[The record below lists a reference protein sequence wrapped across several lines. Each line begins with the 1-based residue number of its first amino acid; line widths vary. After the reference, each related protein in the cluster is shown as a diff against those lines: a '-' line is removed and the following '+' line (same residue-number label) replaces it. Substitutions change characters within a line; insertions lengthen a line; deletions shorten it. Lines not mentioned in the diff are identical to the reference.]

1 MLMGLLET
9 LGIRNT
15 TTPKVEA
22 QYAPAV
28 MDTSY
33 GYGYFNTGSSNSLG
47 VGSIGRDVACQVP
60 TVKRCRDLIASVIAS
75 LDLELYNKTTGEEL
89 GKPRWL
95 EQPDIR
101 QPRSVTIAWTVDS
114 LIFYNLAYW
123 RITERY
129 ADDGRPSRFE
139 WVANNRVTYTT
150 NKFGTEI
157 DQYFIDGYEV
167 SMTDIVTFQGLNAGG
182 VLQTG
187 ARTIQASL
195 DLEKAAAVSA
205 STPMPTGY
213 LKNTGADLPESQ
225 ISGLLAA
232 WKSARM
238 NRSTAYLTSTLSYE
252 TTGFSPKD
260 MTYNESLQF
269 LATQVSRLMGV
280 PAWMTSSDMNNSM
293 TYQNILDSRK
303 EFLAYTL
310 QPYISAIENRLS
322 MDDITNNRNVV
333 RFAVD
338 DTFLRADAME
348 RLNVIEKMLNLG
360 LIDINQAKEMED
372 LTPDGNESDS
382 MEDDSM
388 QEDVVEEDTLDPGN
402 ELGL

>member
-1 MLMGLLET
+1 MGLLQT
-9 LGIRNT
+9 LGLRNAS
-15 TTPKVEA
+15 TPKVEA
-22 QYAPAV
+22 QYAPAI
-28 MDTSY
+28 MDPSY
-33 GYGYFNTGSSNSLG
+33 GIGYFNTGSSNSLG
-47 VGSIGRDVACQVP
+47 VGSIGRDIACQVP

-75 LDLELYNKTTGEEL
+75 LDLELYNKTTGKKL

-123 RITERY
+123 RITETY

-139 WVANNRVTYTT
+139 WVANNRVTFTT
-150 NKFGTEI
+150 NRFGTEI
-157 DQYFIDGYEV
+157 EQYYIDGIEV
-167 SMTDIVTFQGLNAGG
+167 PMESIVTFQGLTAGG
-182 VLQTG
+182 VLQAG

-205 STPMPTGY
+205 ATPMPTGY
-213 LKNTGADLPESQ
+213 IRNTGADLPEAQ
-225 ISGLLAA
+225 ISGLLAS
-232 WKSARM
+232 WKAARM

-269 LATQVSRLMGV
+269 LSTQVARLMGV
-280 PAWMTSSDMNNSM
+280 PAWMVSADMNNSM

-322 MDDITNNRNVV
+322 MNDITNSQNVV

-338 DTFLRADAME
+338 ETFLRADAME

-360 LIDINQAKEMED
+360 LIDIDQAKEMED
-372 LTPDGNESDS
+372 LTPDGNDS
-382 MEDDSM
+382 EME
-388 QEDVVEEDTLDPGN
+388 EEDTEEEDLLDN
-402 ELGL
+402 ETELGL